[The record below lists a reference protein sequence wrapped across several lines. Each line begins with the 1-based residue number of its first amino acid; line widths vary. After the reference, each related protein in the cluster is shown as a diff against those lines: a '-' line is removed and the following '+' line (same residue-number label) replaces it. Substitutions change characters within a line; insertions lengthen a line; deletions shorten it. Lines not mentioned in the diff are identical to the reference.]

1 MCFEM
6 AKLVFKFNLKEKN
19 REAVPNVV
27 IVKPCIDDE
36 HRTNKRS
43 TSKECCCSAVIL
55 WRAEG
60 EVKSLYIKA
69 IVMFS
74 YVKFDFSDTVIF

>member
-1 MCFEM
+1 MCLVM
-6 AKLVFKFNLKEKN
+6 ALLGFKFNLKNKN

-43 TSKECCCSAVIL
+43 TGMLLFDSH
-55 WRAEG
+55 
-60 EVKSLYIKA
+60 
-69 IVMFS
+69 IVMSRGRGKVAVYNYYLFL
-74 YVKFDFSDTVIF
+74 YQG